1 MADIL
6 KVACI
11 QTSSGPFIEDNLK
24 ATGEM
29 IRAAAAMGA
38 QFIAT
43 PENTCHMLSP
53 GSEKKRSAPSQ
64 EDHPGVPFYA
74 ALASDLDI
82 WLLTG
87 SMAVRFDEHRI
98 ANRSFLFDNTGNL
111 VAHYDKIH
119 LFAAK
124 LSDTEQYNEA
134 ETISAGE
141 EAVVADSPWGGIG
154 LSICY
159 DLRFSH
165 LYRDLAKAGANIL
178 TVPAAFTVPTGKAH
192 WEVLLRAR
200 AIETGCFVIAP
211 GQTGEHEGG
220 RRTWGHSLIINPWG
234 EILADAGNAVG
245 IITADLD
252 LFQVEQARTKIPSLH
267 HDRTYRVNA

>member
-1 MADIL
+1 MAETL
-6 KVACI
+6 KAACI
-11 QTSSGPFIEDNLK
+11 QTSSGPVIEDNLK
-24 ATGEM
+24 MTGEM
-29 IRAAAAMGA
+29 IRAAASMGA

-43 PENTCHMLSP
+43 PENTCQMLSTN
-53 GSEKKRSAPSQ
+53 SEKKRDAPAQ
-64 EDHPGVPFYA
+64 EDHPGVKFFSD
-74 ALASDLDI
+74 LASELDI

-87 SMAVRFDEHRI
+87 SMAVRFDAHRI
-98 ANRSFLFDNTGNL
+98 ANRSFIFDNNGNL
-111 VAHYDKIH
+111 VAYYDKIH
-119 LFAAK
+119 LFAAN

-134 ETISAGE
+134 KTISAGE
-141 EAVVADSPWGGIG
+141 KAVVADSPWGGIG

-159 DLRFSH
+159 DLRFAH

-234 EILADAGNAVG
+234 EILADAGDAVG
-245 IITADLD
+245 IIMADLD
-252 LFQVEQARTKIPSLH
+252 LFQVDQARSKIPSLQ
-267 HDRTYRVNA
+267 HDRKYRVNT